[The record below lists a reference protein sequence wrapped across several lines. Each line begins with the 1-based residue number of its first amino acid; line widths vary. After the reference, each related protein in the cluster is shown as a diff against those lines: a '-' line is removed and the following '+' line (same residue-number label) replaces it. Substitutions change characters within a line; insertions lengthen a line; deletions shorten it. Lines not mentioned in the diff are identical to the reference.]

1 MRFSLP
7 KNSNLSI
14 KPIKSFT
21 DNYIWM
27 IKKNKDV
34 VVVDP
39 GDAIPV
45 LNFLKEKNLNLKS
58 ILITH
63 KHSDHIGGIED
74 LLSHYPNIKI
84 YGPKNNFNF
93 IYTVVNNDELL
104 KIDELNIEF
113 RVIATPGHTL
123 DHVVFADQD
132 HLFCGDTLFGCGCG
146 KLFEGSYSQM
156 HSSLKTLSKLP
167 TSIKVYCAHEYT
179 KKNIEFALTQDKDN
193 QYLIDRKRNLIGK
206 DITLPSTLG
215 EELKTNPF
223 LRSKDV
229 TQFKELRQ
237 RKDNF

>member
-34 VVVDP
+34 AVVDP

-123 DHVVFADQD
+123 DHVVFVDQD

-156 HSSLKTLSKLP
+156 HSSLKALSELP

>member
-63 KHSDHIGGIED
+63 KHADHIGGIED
-74 LLSHYPNIKI
+74 LLNHYPNIKI

-93 IYTVVNNDELL
+93 IYTIVNNDELL
-104 KIDELNIEF
+104 KINELNIEF

-223 LRSKDV
+223 LRSKDL

>member
-34 VVVDP
+34 AVVDP

-74 LLSHYPNIKI
+74 LLSHYPNTKI

-93 IYTVVNNDELL
+93 IYTIVNNDELL
-104 KIDELNIEF
+104 KINELNIEF

-156 HSSLKTLSKLP
+156 HSSLKALSKLP

-193 QYLIDRKRNLIGK
+193 QYLTDRKRNLIGK

>member
-34 VVVDP
+34 AVVDP

-63 KHSDHIGGIED
+63 KHADHIGGIED
-74 LLSHYPNIKI
+74 LLRHYPNIKI

-93 IYTVVNNDELL
+93 IYTIVNNDELL
-104 KIDELNIEF
+104 KINELNIEF

-167 TSIKVYCAHEYT
+167 PSIKVYCAHEYT

>member
-93 IYTVVNNDELL
+93 IYTIVNNDELL
-104 KIDELNIEF
+104 KINELNIEL

>member
-34 VVVDP
+34 AVVDP

-63 KHSDHIGGIED
+63 KHADHIGGIED
-74 LLSHYPNIKI
+74 LLNHYPNIKI

-123 DHVVFADQD
+123 DHVVFVDQD

-156 HSSLKTLSKLP
+156 HSSLKALSKLP
-167 TSIKVYCAHEYT
+167 PSIKVYCAHEYT

-206 DITLPSTLG
+206 EITLPSTLG

-229 TQFKELRQ
+229 SQFKELRQ

>member
-63 KHSDHIGGIED
+63 KHADHIGGIED
-74 LLSHYPNIKI
+74 LLNHYPNIKI

-93 IYTVVNNDELL
+93 IYTIVNNDELL
-104 KIDELNIEF
+104 KINELNIEF

-229 TQFKELRQ
+229 SQFKELRQ

>member
-34 VVVDP
+34 AVVDP

-63 KHSDHIGGIED
+63 KHADHIGGIED
-74 LLSHYPNIKI
+74 LLNHYPKIKI

-93 IYTVVNNDELL
+93 IYTIVNNDELL
-104 KIDELNIEF
+104 KINELNIEF

-167 TSIKVYCAHEYT
+167 PSIKVYCAHEYT

-193 QYLIDRKRNLIGK
+193 QYLTDRKRNLIGK

>member
-63 KHSDHIGGIED
+63 KHADHIGGIED
-74 LLSHYPNIKI
+74 LLKHYPKIKI

-93 IYTVVNNDELL
+93 IYTIVNNDELL
-104 KIDELNIEF
+104 KINELNIEF

-167 TSIKVYCAHEYT
+167 PSIKVYCAHEYT

>member
-63 KHSDHIGGIED
+63 KHADHIGGIED

-93 IYTVVNNDELL
+93 IYTIVNNDELL
-104 KIDELNIEF
+104 KINELNIEF

-123 DHVVFADQD
+123 DHVVFADQE

-179 KKNIEFALTQDKDN
+179 KKNIEFALTQDKNN

>member
-63 KHSDHIGGIED
+63 KHADHIGGIED

-93 IYTVVNNDELL
+93 IYTIVNNDELL
-104 KIDELNIEF
+104 KINELNIEF

-167 TSIKVYCAHEYT
+167 TTIKVYCAHEYT

>member
-93 IYTVVNNDELL
+93 IYTIVNNDELL
-104 KIDELNIEF
+104 KINELNIEF

-193 QYLIDRKRNLIGK
+193 QYLTDRKRNLIGK

>member
-63 KHSDHIGGIED
+63 KHADHIGGIED
-74 LLSHYPNIKI
+74 LLNHYPNIKI

-93 IYTVVNNDELL
+93 IYTIVNNDELL
-104 KIDELNIEF
+104 KINELNIEF

-156 HSSLKTLSKLP
+156 HSSLKALSKLP
-167 TSIKVYCAHEYT
+167 PSIKVYCAHEYT

-193 QYLIDRKRNLIGK
+193 QYLTDRKRNLIGK

>member
-167 TSIKVYCAHEYT
+167 PSIKVYCAHEYT

>member
-63 KHSDHIGGIED
+63 KHADHIGGIED
-74 LLSHYPNIKI
+74 LLNHYPKIKI

-93 IYTVVNNDELL
+93 IYTIVNNDELL
-104 KIDELNIEF
+104 KINELNIEF

-156 HSSLKTLSKLP
+156 HSSLKTLSKFP

-193 QYLIDRKRNLIGK
+193 QCLIDRKRNLIGK

>member
-93 IYTVVNNDELL
+93 IYTIVNNDELL
-104 KIDELNIEF
+104 KINELNIEF

-223 LRSKDV
+223 LRSKDL

>member
-34 VVVDP
+34 AVVDP

-63 KHSDHIGGIED
+63 KHADHIGGIED

-167 TSIKVYCAHEYT
+167 PSIKVYCAHEYT

>member
-34 VVVDP
+34 AVVDP

-63 KHSDHIGGIED
+63 KHADHIGGIED
-74 LLSHYPNIKI
+74 LLNHYPNIKI

-93 IYTVVNNDELL
+93 TYTIVNNDELL
-104 KIDELNIEF
+104 KINELNIEF

-156 HSSLKTLSKLP
+156 HSSLKALSELP

-206 DITLPSTLG
+206 EITLPSTLG

-229 TQFKELRQ
+229 SQFKELRQ

>member
-63 KHSDHIGGIED
+63 KHADHIGGIED

-167 TSIKVYCAHEYT
+167 PSIKVYCAHEYT

-193 QYLIDRKRNLIGK
+193 QYLTDRKRNLIGK

>member
-63 KHSDHIGGIED
+63 KHADHIGGIED

-93 IYTVVNNDELL
+93 IYTIVNNNELL
-104 KIDELNIEF
+104 KINELNIEF

-156 HSSLKTLSKLP
+156 HSSLKALSKLP

-223 LRSKDV
+223 LRSKDI

>member
-34 VVVDP
+34 AVVDP

-63 KHSDHIGGIED
+63 KHADHIGGIED
-74 LLSHYPNIKI
+74 LLNHYPNIKI

-93 IYTVVNNDELL
+93 TYTIVNNDELL
-104 KIDELNIEF
+104 KINELNIEF

-123 DHVVFADQD
+123 DHVVFVDQD

-156 HSSLKTLSKLP
+156 HSSLKALSELP

-206 DITLPSTLG
+206 EITLPSTLG

-229 TQFKELRQ
+229 SQFKELRQ

>member
-93 IYTVVNNDELL
+93 IYTIVNNDELL
-104 KIDELNIEF
+104 KINELNIEF

-156 HSSLKTLSKLP
+156 HSSLKALSKLP
-167 TSIKVYCAHEYT
+167 PSIKVYCAHEYT

-193 QYLIDRKRNLIGK
+193 QYLTDRKRNLIGK

>member
-14 KPIKSFT
+14 KPIKSFA

-34 VVVDP
+34 AVVDP

-63 KHSDHIGGIED
+63 KHADHIGGIED
-74 LLSHYPNIKI
+74 LLNHYPKIKI

-93 IYTVVNNDELL
+93 IYTIVNNDELL
-104 KIDELNIEF
+104 KINELNIEF

>member
-63 KHSDHIGGIED
+63 KHADHIGGIED

-93 IYTVVNNDELL
+93 IYTIVNNDELL
-104 KIDELNIEF
+104 KINELNIEF

-167 TSIKVYCAHEYT
+167 PSIKVYCAHEYT

>member
-1 MRFSLP
+1 
-7 KNSNLSI
+7 
-14 KPIKSFT
+14 
-21 DNYIWM
+21 M

-167 TSIKVYCAHEYT
+167 PSIKVYCAHEYT

-193 QYLIDRKRNLIGK
+193 QYLTDRKRNLIGK

>member
-34 VVVDP
+34 AVVDP

>member
-156 HSSLKTLSKLP
+156 HSSLKALSELP

-193 QYLIDRKRNLIGK
+193 QYLTDRKRNLIGK

>member
-34 VVVDP
+34 AVVDP

-63 KHSDHIGGIED
+63 KHADHIGGIED

-93 IYTVVNNDELL
+93 IYTVINNDELL

-167 TSIKVYCAHEYT
+167 PSIKLYCAHEYT

-193 QYLIDRKRNLIGK
+193 QYLTDRKRNLIGK

>member
-63 KHSDHIGGIED
+63 KHADHIGGIED
-74 LLSHYPNIKI
+74 LLKHYPKIKI

-93 IYTVVNNDELL
+93 IYTIVNNDELL
-104 KIDELNIEF
+104 KINELNIEF

>member
-27 IKKNKDV
+27 LKKNKDV

-93 IYTVVNNDELL
+93 IYTIVNNDELL
-104 KIDELNIEF
+104 KINELNIEF

-123 DHVVFADQD
+123 DHVVFADQE

-167 TSIKVYCAHEYT
+167 TTIKVYCAHEYT
-179 KKNIEFALTQDKDN
+179 KKNIEFALTQDKNN

>member
-34 VVVDP
+34 AVVDP

-93 IYTVVNNDELL
+93 IYTIVNNDELL
-104 KIDELNIEF
+104 KINELNIEF

-223 LRSKDV
+223 LRSKDL

>member
-1 MRFSLP
+1 
-7 KNSNLSI
+7 
-14 KPIKSFT
+14 
-21 DNYIWM
+21 M

-63 KHSDHIGGIED
+63 KHFDHIGGIED

-167 TSIKVYCAHEYT
+167 PSIKVYCAHEYT

-193 QYLIDRKRNLIGK
+193 QYLTDRKRNLIGK

>member
-156 HSSLKTLSKLP
+156 HSSLKALSKLP
-167 TSIKVYCAHEYT
+167 PSIKVYCAHEYT

-193 QYLIDRKRNLIGK
+193 QYLTDRKRNLIGK

>member
-34 VVVDP
+34 AVVDP

-63 KHSDHIGGIED
+63 KHADHIGGIED
-74 LLSHYPNIKI
+74 LLNHYPKIKI

-93 IYTVVNNDELL
+93 IYTIVNNNEFL
-104 KIDELNIEF
+104 KINELDIEF

-123 DHVVFADQD
+123 DHVVFADQE

-167 TSIKVYCAHEYT
+167 ATIKVYCAHEYT
-179 KKNIEFALTQDKDN
+179 KKNIEFALTQDKNN

>member
-1 MRFSLP
+1 
-7 KNSNLSI
+7 
-14 KPIKSFT
+14 
-21 DNYIWM
+21 M

>member
-93 IYTVVNNDELL
+93 IYTIVNNDELL
-104 KIDELNIEF
+104 KINELNIEF

-156 HSSLKTLSKLP
+156 HSSLKALSKLP
-167 TSIKVYCAHEYT
+167 PSIKVYCAHEYT

>member
-63 KHSDHIGGIED
+63 KHADHIGGIED
-74 LLSHYPNIKI
+74 LLNHYPNIKI

-93 IYTVVNNDELL
+93 TYTIVNNDELL
-104 KIDELNIEF
+104 KINELNIEF

-123 DHVVFADQD
+123 DHVVFVDQD

-193 QYLIDRKRNLIGK
+193 QYLTDRKRNLIGK

>member
-93 IYTVVNNDELL
+93 IYTIVNNDELL
-104 KIDELNIEF
+104 KINELNIEF

-167 TSIKVYCAHEYT
+167 ATIKVYCAHEYT